1 VFRRVY
7 EMSSRLRT
15 VGTACLAAVLVALP
29 LTRVGAR
36 QDAERVDAAAV
47 ARIREEGLTRSQA
60 MDTVFWLTDR
70 YGPRLT
76 GSPEFEE
83 AGDWAVKRLQSWGV
97 ADVRKERFA
106 FGRGWSLVRFH
117 ATMTSPRVMPMIG
130 MPRAWTP
137 STRGVVTAEVVR
149 PVITSAADATKY
161 AGTLQG
167 KIVLAQPARDVRMLE
182 HGDGTVLRYDD
193 QDGRWREEALAGDS
207 TASAGGQSR
216 RGGGAARGRGAA
228 TRGGDSAPAPAAT
241 GDRGAPSP
249 ATPARRGGTA
259 ATAPSPARFN
269 LLEFYRDEG
278 VVALFDRGSDGD
290 LAAGGSGLGW
300 VTQRVDGGTIVLQQ
314 GGPLAADSAAV
325 LPQVTLAVE
334 HYNRLVRLVD
344 RQIPVQVELQV
355 ETRYTPETSPR
366 GFNIVGEI
374 PGTDKAGEIVLLGA
388 HFDSWHGATG
398 ATDNAAGV
406 AAVME
411 VLRIFRAAGL
421 QPRRTVRIGLWGAE
435 ESGLVGSQIY
445 VRDHLG
451 SAANPTPG
459 LAAHTAYFNLDNGT
473 GRIRGIWTQGNAA
486 ARPAFEAWAGALR
499 DLGVDIV
506 SPRSVS
512 QTDHVSFER
521 VGVPA
526 FQFVQER
533 YEYNSRTHHT
543 NMDTYDRVQPED
555 VRQMA
560 VVAAVFAWHAATR
573 EERLTTADPGA
584 R

>member
-1 VFRRVY
+1 
-7 EMSSRLRT
+7 MSVARL
-15 VGTACLAAVLVALP
+15 VGAVLAAVVAVGSVPGL
-29 LTRVGAR
+29 GAR
-36 QDAERVDAAAV
+36 QTAEPVDAAAV
-47 ARIREEGLTRSQA
+47 ARIRDEGFNRSQA

-83 AGDWAVKRLQSWGV
+83 AGDWAVKRLTSWGV
-97 ADVRKERFA
+97 ANVRKERFA

-117 ATMTSPRVMPMIG
+117 ATMTSPRVMPIIG
-130 MPRAWTP
+130 LPQAWTP
-137 STRGVVTAEVVR
+137 GTAGLVTADVVR
-149 PVITSAADATKY
+149 PLITSAADARKY
-161 AGTLQG
+161 AGTLKG
-167 KIVLAQPARDVRMLE
+167 RIVLTQPTRDVRMLE

-193 QDGRWREEALAGDS
+193 QNGRWREEALATVPAPGGGGGEARSRGPVRD
-207 TASAGGQSR
+207 AGAGR
-216 RGGGAARGRGAA
+216 AGAGRGGAAAGRGGPVPGPARGA
-228 TRGGDSAPAPAAT
+228 TTSPAP
-241 GDRGAPSP
+241 
-249 ATPARRGGTA
+249 
-259 ATAPSPARFN
+259 RFN

-278 VVALFDRGSDGD
+278 VVALFDRGADGD

-300 VTQRVDGGTIVLQQ
+300 VTQRVDGGTITVQD
-314 GGPLAADSAAV
+314 GGPSPADSVAV

-344 RQIPVQVELQV
+344 RDIPVRVELLV
-355 ETRYTPETSPR
+355 ETRETPETTPR

-406 AAVME
+406 AAMME
-411 VLRIFRAAGL
+411 VLRIFRATGL
-421 QPRRTVRIGLWGAE
+421 RPRRTVRIGLWGAE
-435 ESGLVGSQIY
+435 ETGLVGSATY
-445 VRDHLG
+445 VREHLG
-451 SAANPTPG
+451 TRASPRPG

-473 GRIRGIWTQGNAA
+473 GRIRGIWMQGRAA
-486 ARPAFEAWAGALR
+486 VRQPFAAWTSAVH
-499 DLGVDIV
+499 DLGVDLL

-543 NMDTYDRVQPED
+543 NMDVSDRVQPED
-555 VRQMA
+555 VKQMA
-560 VVAAVFAWHAATR
+560 VVAAVFAWHAASR
-573 EERLTTADPGA
+573 EERLPAEADAASP
-584 R
+584 